1 MAMNGHNE
9 VDIEQEESL
18 DIPDDMLKD
27 EFCDPENPVVINFRE
42 ISAAAYKIQGGIQQ
56 TPCTVSFPSTK
67 AIYVCWFVAGLFQ
80 GLYLVPQPQIV
91 RTWV

>member
-56 TPCTVSFPSTK
+56 TPCTVRFPSTR
-67 AIYVCWFVAGLFQ
+67 AIYLCCLGLLQ
-80 GLYLVPQPQIV
+80 AYSKAHA
-91 RTWV
+91 WYHNHK